1 VRIRIV
7 TRVEP
12 GKATG
17 VGQYWERL
25 RSCLKGVGIGCDW
38 LALKDWLGGQVAGNP
53 ATDLLIMDNQDSIV
67 VQPQYH
73 VIAVQHGCAGEH
85 KARVP
90 SWNCGDIL
98 ERQATAAKRPNTFW
112 VGCSQWAAAKCKQHT
127 GVAAD
132 RIIYGCVDTER
143 FIPSER
149 QRLRDAKK
157 PVVLHHCQDDN
168 KGSGL
173 IGAVAQELGDA
184 FEVRRLKVPPDKVA
198 DAMREADIW
207 LCLSASEGL
216 PTVAQ
221 EALSCGLVAVSTN
234 VGIFWPYMCGVPVTG
249 GAWANTEIGSVIFDW
264 RQRTNAPFVANM
276 VRAAWACR
284 GQLHGREYARQWWGV
299 PIFTQKWLETIR
311 AALRSISTTAA
322 PVQSRAGGPVNAP
335 APKATQANVVPIAP
349 AAMTNVRGRFPG
361 Q

>member
-1 VRIRIV
+1 MRVRIV
-7 TRVEP
+7 TRVDP

-25 RSCLKGVGIGCDW
+25 RACIRNAGFGCDW
-38 LALKDWLGGQVAGNP
+38 LALKDWLGGTVAGNP
-53 ATDLLIMDNQDSIV
+53 AADLLITDNHDSIV
-67 VQPQYH
+67 IQPEYH

-85 KARVP
+85 KKRVP
-90 SWNCGDIL
+90 SWPCGDIV
-98 ERQATAAKRPNTFW
+98 ERQAAAARRPNTFW
-112 VGCSQWAAAKCKQHT
+112 VGCSQWAAAKCKRHM
-127 GVAAD
+127 GIAAD
-132 RIIYGCVDTER
+132 RIIYGCVDTDR

-149 QRLRDAKK
+149 QRLRDAKR

-173 IGAVAQELGDA
+173 IDAVAQELGDA
-184 FEVRRLKVPPDKVA
+184 FEVRRLKVPPAQVA

-207 LCLSASEGL
+207 LCLSAAEGL

-234 VGIFWPYMCGVPVTG
+234 VGIFWPYMCGVPVAG
-249 GAWANTEIGSVIFDW
+249 GAWANPEIGSVIFDW
-264 RQRTNAPFVANM
+264 RKRTDAPFVANM

-284 GQLHGREYARQWWGV
+284 KQLHGREYARQWWSV

-311 AALRSISTTAA
+311 VALRRLGTTGTLGPAR
-322 PVQSRAGGPVNAP
+322 PGGPAPAP
-335 APKATQANVVPIAP
+335 APKTPQAKPVPVKPAP
-349 AAMTNVRGRFPG
+349 MAAVRGRLPG